1 MPVTEAVNAVISKM
15 EQNMKDRMAKL
26 AKEFSVLRTGRANPL
41 VLESI
46 KVEYYGQQ
54 VPLKQVAAVSVPEA
68 RILEIRPWDPTALPE
83 LEKALQK
90 NDVGAP
96 PQNDGKMIRITLPSM
111 TEDRRKDMVKVVKRM
126 GEEYRVA
133 IRNERH
139 DALDKIKKAEKA
151 KEITQDDVKGL
162 EGRIQKVTDGFIKQV
177 DDQVAIKEK
186 EITTV

>member
-1 MPVTEAVNAVISKM
+1 MPITEPINAVLGKM
-15 EQNMKDRMAKL
+15 EEGMKDRLAKL
-26 AKEFSVLRTGRANPL
+26 AKEFSVLRTGRANPMI
-41 VLESI
+41 LESI

-68 RILEIRPWDPTALPE
+68 RVMEIRPWDPTVLPE

-96 PQNDGKMIRITLPSM
+96 PQNDGKVIRISLPTL
-111 TEDRRKDMVKVVKRM
+111 TEDRRRDMVKVVKKL
-126 GEEYRVA
+126 GEEYRVGVRA
-133 IRNERH
+133 ERH

-162 EGRIQKVTDGFIKQV
+162 EGRIQKTTDHYIKLV
-177 DDQVAIKEK
+177 DDNVAAKEK
-186 EITTV
+186 EITTI